1 MKLDVERW
9 KPFKIQRTKTQAGLF
24 EIENCKCNCAGQL
37 DDGLDI
43 NYIGAKKNDNGVM
56 RSVALNEALISKGHG
71 IMFICDGEGSVGYT
85 NYIDK
90 DFIGS
95 TTTAIGYDEAL
106 TQLNAMFLISVL
118 DNEKFRYSY
127 GRKYRNHLGKMEIY
141 LPAKHNLNGS
151 IFRDT
156 SKKYSKYGYVPDFE
170 FMENYI
176 KSLHYK
182 PLTTKNRPENALPLN
197 IEKWGEFS
205 LNSLFEVVLSKGD
218 IKIDEVESGLIPLVS
233 SGETNNGV
241 VGYIDSRGDGKA
253 EIFKGNTITID
264 MFCNAFYQKDDFYA
278 VSHGRVNI
286 LKPKFILNQYIA
298 IFIITLIHQNK
309 YRYSYGRALY
319 SDEAKKMTIKLPI
332 NHKGELDFDFMENY
346 IKSLP
351 YGDRV

>member
-1 MKLDVERW
+1 MNLDVERW
-9 KPFKIQRTKTQAGLF
+9 VSFQVKDVLSIQNGKGITTE
-24 EIENCKCNCAGQL
+24 EIEENAGDFAVVQS
-37 DDGLDI
+37 GEE
-43 NYIGAKKNDNGVM
+43 NNGVLGKIDLNYCKLKGYIYTEKPYLTVA
-56 RSVALNEALISKGHG
+56 RSGSAGFVSFQKDGCVVGDSAKILLLPDEVAKTEIYLFLHSIL
-71 IMFICDGEGSVGYT
+71 
-85 NYIDK
+85 
-90 DFIGS
+90 
-95 TTTAIGYDEAL
+95 TANRFKYD
-106 TQLNAMFLISVL
+106 
-118 DNEKFRYSY
+118 Y
-127 GRKYRNHLGKMEIY
+127 GRKVTENKYMSDYID
-141 LPAKHNLNGS
+141 LPAITKGH
-151 IFRDT
+151 
-156 SKKYSKYGYVPDFE
+156 KKKPDFE

>member
-1 MKLDVERW
+1 MNLDVERW
-9 KPFKIQRTKTQAGLF
+9 VSFQVKDVLSIQNGKGITTE
-24 EIENCKCNCAGQL
+24 EIEENAGDFAVVQS
-37 DDGLDI
+37 GEE
-43 NYIGAKKNDNGVM
+43 NNGVLGKIDLNYCKLKGYIYTEKPYLTVA
-56 RSVALNEALISKGHG
+56 RSGSAGFVSFQKDGCVVGDSAKILLLPDEVAKTEIYLFLHSIL
-71 IMFICDGEGSVGYT
+71 
-85 NYIDK
+85 
-90 DFIGS
+90 
-95 TTTAIGYDEAL
+95 TANRFKYD
-106 TQLNAMFLISVL
+106 
-118 DNEKFRYSY
+118 Y
-127 GRKYRNHLGKMEIY
+127 GRKVTENKYMSDYID
-141 LPAKHNLNGS
+141 LPAITKGH
-151 IFRDT
+151 
-156 SKKYSKYGYVPDFE
+156 KKKPDFE

-264 MFCNAFYQKDDFYA
+264 MFSNAFYQKDDFYA

>member
-1 MKLDVERW
+1 MNLDVELW
-9 KPFKIQRTKTQAGLF
+9 ASFQVKDILSIHNGKGITTE
-24 EIENCKCNCAGQL
+24 EIEENAGDFAVVQS
-37 DDGLDI
+37 GEE
-43 NYIGAKKNDNGVM
+43 NNGVLGKIDLNYCKLKGYIYTEKPCLTVA
-56 RSVALNEALISKGHG
+56 RSGSAGFVSFQKDGCVVGDSAKILLLPDEVAKTEIYLFLHSIL
-71 IMFICDGEGSVGYT
+71 
-85 NYIDK
+85 
-90 DFIGS
+90 
-95 TTTAIGYDEAL
+95 TANRFKYD
-106 TQLNAMFLISVL
+106 
-118 DNEKFRYSY
+118 Y
-127 GRKYRNHLGKMEIY
+127 GRKVTENKYMSDYID
-141 LPAKHNLNGS
+141 LPAITKGH
-151 IFRDT
+151 
-156 SKKYSKYGYVPDFE
+156 KKKPDFE

>member
-1 MKLDVERW
+1 MNLDVENW
-9 KPFKIQRTKTQAGLF
+9 KRFKLKYLF
-24 EIENCKCNCAGQL
+24 
-37 DDGLDI
+37 DI
-43 NYIGAKKNDNGVM
+43 KKGKRLTADEQTEGNNIYIGAIDANNGI
-56 RSVALNEALISKGHG
+56 ANFIGQAPIHKGNTISLSYN
-71 IMFICDGEGSVGYT
+71 GSVGEAFYQENDYWAT
-85 NYIDK
+85 DDVNALYSRYDDFNKYIGF
-90 DFIGS
+90 FIVS
-95 TTTAIGYDEAL
+95 ML
-106 TQLNAMFLISVL
+106 RQ
-118 DNEKFRYSY
+118 EKYKFSY
-127 GRKYRNHLGKMEIY
+127 GRKWKLESMKDTEIS
-141 LPAKHNLNGS
+141 LPIKHNPNGS
-151 IFRDT
+151 IFRDK
-156 SKKYSKYGYVPDFE
+156 SKTYSKCGYVPDFE

-182 PLTTKNRPENALPLN
+182 PLTTKNRPENALALDTN
-197 IEKWGEFS
+197 KWGEFS